1 MKEEISRQCDRS
13 RAISLL
19 MANDPMLLDFILKP
33 CRTALCASPA
43 RLLREAR
50 CFSSGQ
56 QILVRT
62 ALDIWGDYGRVKLTD
77 IVFRLDLVRLS
88 SFLLA
93 VEFLG
98 FSSMPWLRDQRDDR
112 LNRPSHEN
120 I

>member
-19 MANDPMLLDFILKP
+19 LANDPMLLDFILKP
-33 CRTALCASPA
+33 CRTALCAPPA
-43 RLLREAR
+43 WLKRKAR

-62 ALDIWGDYGRVKLTD
+62 ALDIWGDYGRVPLTD
-77 IVFRLDLVRLS
+77 IIFRLDSVRLS

-98 FSSMPWLRDQRDDR
+98 FSSMPQWRDQRNDTAPG
-112 LNRPSHEN
+112 PSH
-120 I
+120 